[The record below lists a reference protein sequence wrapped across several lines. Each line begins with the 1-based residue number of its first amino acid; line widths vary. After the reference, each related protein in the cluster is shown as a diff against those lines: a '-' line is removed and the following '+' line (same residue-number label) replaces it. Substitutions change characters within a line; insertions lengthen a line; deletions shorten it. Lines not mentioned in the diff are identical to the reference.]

1 LKIAK
6 TEQYAKMVSGLL
18 ILHGRTHCA
27 PDSGELLP
35 HDLTLHH
42 LTLSRWRGVLRR
54 HCTVAD
60 PKV

>member
-18 ILHGRTHCA
+18 ILHIRTHCA

-35 HDLTLHH
+35 HDLDVTSSN
-42 LTLSRWRGVLRR
+42 T
-54 HCTVAD
+54 
-60 PKV
+60 